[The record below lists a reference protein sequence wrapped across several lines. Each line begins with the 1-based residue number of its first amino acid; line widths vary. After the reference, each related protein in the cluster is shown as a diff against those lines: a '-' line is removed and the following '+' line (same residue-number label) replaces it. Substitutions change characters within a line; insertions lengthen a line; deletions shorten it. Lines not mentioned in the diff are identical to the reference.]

1 MHIDR
6 ELKTKDPKHGLQ
18 KGSVVEYLL
27 TVAYVLVKQS
37 IENGENFLKLDVLN
51 LVNKVIFVL
60 RPKQARH
67 RDLILAKF
75 LCVYMSLN
83 LAIDVEDDGLL
94 AVPQVGLALF
104 AYLRHFAQ

>member
-1 MHIDR
+1 MHIYR
-6 ELKTKDPKHGLQ
+6 ELKTKDSKHGLQ

-83 LAIDVEDDGLL
+83 LAIDVEDDGFL